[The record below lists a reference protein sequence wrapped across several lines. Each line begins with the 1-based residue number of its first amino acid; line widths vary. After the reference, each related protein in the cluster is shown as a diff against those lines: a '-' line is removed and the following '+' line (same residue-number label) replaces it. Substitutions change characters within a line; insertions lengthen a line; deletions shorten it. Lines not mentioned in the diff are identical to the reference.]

1 MGAIVGMYLAVVR
14 IRVFGLNSRT
24 GDRIHATHIF
34 NGFVLPKKGDMKFCT
49 VNNCFIC
56 THMPYPPGIVTH

>member
-24 GDRIHATHIF
+24 GDSVHPMHVF
-34 NGFVLPKKGDMKFCT
+34 NGFVLPKMQ
-49 VNNCFIC
+49 I
-56 THMPYPPGIVTH
+56 

>member
-1 MGAIVGMYLAVVR
+1 MVLDLFRCKTIYNRIKSNEGDNMGAIVGMYLAVVR

-34 NGFVLPKKGDMKFCT
+34 NGFVQGGFSL
-49 VNNCFIC
+49 
-56 THMPYPPGIVTH
+56 